1 MMRRFLLVVS
11 AVLSTL
17 LLATFVFGASGTNVY
32 AGTNASYHKVIAAPG
47 VLDSSQPGV
56 DLWYDYGSFGLY
68 KVSDSALNGFETNIL
83 AQIQVADDMDKI
95 LLGAYPFDSQVD
107 TLRLP
112 THLDLTGYDGAG
124 LYLIQFVG
132 PIKTEWLSEVEAA
145 GVELVHYIANNAYLV
160 WADGS
165 SLDRLQPF
173 VLSGDFLQYADIYQ
187 PYFKVGSTLSD
198 RVTTLN
204 DPDEV
209 VHIVVQIYDHPGK
222 AATQEIINALSL
234 EQVVGWTSILRYQNA
249 EFRVRV
255 GDIPGIVNRPD
266 VFWVGERLPREMN
279 DEVQGQIMASNFDA
293 SMAGPSEPGYLAW
306 LDSYGF
312 SQDPADYPIVDVS
325 DDGIGNGTVNS
336 GDYTLHQFGSLS
348 NPTRLAYI
356 ANCTSSSSGE
366 GVDGHG
372 HINVSIAGGYDV
384 TTGTP
389 YQDGDGF
396 NRGLGINP
404 YGRFAG
410 TRIFDPGF
418 DLSKCSSTDTGLI
431 KSIQDHGAQIS
442 SHSWGC
448 AGCAGSYDDSSQAFD
463 VGVRD
468 ADLSQAGNQELIFV
482 FSAGNSGSSSS
493 TIGTPGNGKN
503 MITVGASENDRAT
516 WTDLCG
522 IGPTGADDAM
532 DVIYFSSRGP
542 APGGRVKPE
551 VIAPG
556 THIQGTAST
565 SSSYTGASVCDKYE
579 PSGQTIFAASSGTS
593 HSTPA
598 VAGTASL
605 YYYWLENMYGITPSP
620 ALMKAYLIAHPT
632 YLTGVSAN
640 DTLPSNNQGYGMPDM
655 EAAFDD
661 TPRVMVNQTVLF
673 DNSGEIWTYSGKVAD
688 PAKPVRIVMAYTDKA
703 GAIGTSPQ
711 VNNLNLAADIAGSA
725 YQGNH
730 FSGQWSITGGTPD
743 SANNYE
749 AIFLPAGTTGDIEI
763 TVTGFNIA
771 DDGVPNSGDSTDQDF
786 ALVCY
791 NCVEKSGFTLEVSPD
806 TQAVCVPANAV
817 YDVTVGQIAGNTD
830 PVTLSAVGNPAGTT
844 AGFNTNPVTPPGS
857 SQLTIGNTGA
867 AAVGS
872 YNIDIVG
879 TTPTDTLTMTVGLDI
894 YTSVPGMVV
903 LQTPVNG
910 AQDQSLP
917 PTFTWNGIAQAA
929 SYTLEVATEPGFG
942 TILYSATVAGTSH
955 TTGTTL
961 ESSTWYYWRVSA
973 NNPCG
978 SGTSSQIFQF
988 RTADIPPVLLVD
1000 DDDNSPNV
1008 RAYYTDALDALGISY
1023 DVWDTVNSDN
1033 EPLAGY
1039 LAPRDIVIWFTGD
1052 SRNTYT
1058 GPGTNGETALG
1069 SWLDSSGR
1077 CLLIASQD
1085 YYYGQGLTTFMQTY
1099 LGVSSI
1105 SEPRRISQRYA
1116 SVIGQGSV
1124 FGGLGSFTLAFPS
1137 FTNYTDIVTPDGTA
1151 ESAFIGNNN
1160 NNAGVNKFNYVYKTT
1175 FWGFPF
1181 EALPTAADRQD
1192 VLDTF
1197 LTWCSPYQ
1205 VFLPVIIR

>member
-1 MMRRFLLVVS
+1 MIRRFLLVTG
-11 AVLSTL
+11 AILSVL
-17 LLATFVFGASGTNVY
+17 LLTTFVFGASGTNVF
-32 AGTNASYHKVIAAPG
+32 AGTNVTYHKVITAPG
-47 VLDSSQPGV
+47 VLDSSQPGI
-56 DLWYDYGSFGLY
+56 DLWVDYGSFGLY
-68 KVSDSALNGFETNIL
+68 KVTDEALNGLDAEL
-83 AQIQVADDMDKI
+83 RAQIQVADDMDKI

-107 TLRLP
+107 TLNLP
-112 THLDLTGYDGAG
+112 ANLALTGYDGAG

-132 PIKTEWLSEVEAA
+132 PIKADWLSEVETT
-145 GVELVHYIANNAYLV
+145 GVQLVHYIANNAYLV
-160 WADGS
+160 WADNS
-165 SLDRLQPF
+165 SLDRLQPL
-173 VLSGDFLQYADIYQ
+173 VMSGNFLQYIGIYQ
-187 PYFKVGSTLSD
+187 PYFKVGSTLSN
-198 RVTTLN
+198 RVITLDN
-204 DPDEV
+204 PDEAV
-209 VHIVVQIYDHPGK
+209 QIVVQIYDHPDK
-222 AATQEIINALSL
+222 VATQEVLSTLSL

-249 EFRVRV
+249 EFMVHV
-255 GDIPGIVNRPD
+255 GDIPQIVNRPD
-266 VFWVGERLPREMN
+266 VFWVGERLPRQLN

-293 SMAGPSEPGYLAW
+293 SMAGPSGPGYLAW

-312 SQDPADYPIVDVS
+312 SQNPADYPIVDIT

-336 GDYTLHQFGSLS
+336 GDYTLYQFGSLS
-348 NPTRLAYI
+348 NPTRLAYV

-372 HINVSIAGGYDV
+372 HINISIAGGYDV
-384 TTGTP
+384 TTGSP
-389 YQDGDGF
+389 YQDGDGY

-410 TRIFDPGF
+410 TRVFDPGF
-418 DLSKCSSTDTGLI
+418 DLSKCGSTDTGLI
-431 KSIQDHGAQIS
+431 KSIQDHDTQIS
-442 SHSWGC
+442 SNSWGC

-468 ADLSQAGNQELIFV
+468 ADLNQAGNQELIFV
-482 FSAGNSGSSSS
+482 FSAGNNGSTSA

-516 WTDLCG
+516 WTDGCG
-522 IGPTGADDAM
+522 VGPTGADDAM
-532 DVIYFSSRGP
+532 DVISFSSRGP

-565 SSSYTGASVCDKYE
+565 NSGYTGYSVCDKYQ

-598 VAGTASL
+598 VAGAASL
-605 YYYWLENMYGITPSP
+605 YYYWLENVYGITPSP

-673 DNSGEIWTYSGKVAD
+673 DNSGETWTFSGTVAD
-688 PAKPVRIVMAYTDKA
+688 LTKPVRIVMAYTDKA

-711 VNNLNLAADIAGSA
+711 VNNLNLAANIGGSA
-725 YQGNH
+725 YLGNH
-730 FSGQWSITGGTPD
+730 FSGQWSVTGGTSD

-763 TVTGFNIA
+763 TITGFNIA
-771 DDGVPNSGDSTDQDF
+771 DDGVPNTGDSTDQDF

-791 NCVEKSGFTLEVSPD
+791 NCTEKSGFTLDVNPD
-806 TQAVCVPANAV
+806 SQAVCVPADAV
-817 YDVTVGQIAGNTD
+817 YAVTVGQVAENTD
-830 PVTLSAVGNPAGTT
+830 PVTLNSVGHPAGTT
-844 AGFNTNPVTPPGS
+844 AGFSINPVTPPGS
-857 SQLTIGNTGA
+857 SQLTIGNMGA
-867 AAVGS
+867 AAAGS
-872 YNIDIVG
+872 YSIDVVG
-879 TTPTDTLTMTVGLDI
+879 TTLTDTLTKTVGLDI
-894 YTSVPGMVV
+894 YTNLPGMVV
-903 LQTPVNG
+903 LQTPVND
-910 AQDQSLP
+910 AQDQSLT

-929 SYTLEVATEPGFG
+929 SYTLEVATDPGFG
-942 TILYSATVAGTSH
+942 TILYNTTIAGTSH
-955 TTGTTL
+955 TIGITL
-961 ESSTWYYWRVSA
+961 EPSTRYSWRVSA
-973 NNPCG
+973 HNPCG

-988 RTADIPPVLLVD
+988 RTADIPAVLLVD

-1008 RAYYTDALDALGISY
+1008 RSYYTDALDALGIPY

-1033 EPLAGY
+1033 EPLAGD

-1077 CLLIASQD
+1077 CLLITSQD

-1099 LGVSSI
+1099 LGISSI
-1105 SEPRRISQRYA
+1105 SEPRRISQRYTG
-1116 SVIGQGSV
+1116 VTGQGSV
-1124 FGGLGSFTLAFPS
+1124 FGDLGSFTLSFPY
-1137 FTNYTDIVTPDGTA
+1137 TNYTDIVTPNGTS
-1151 ESAFIGNNN
+1151 ESAFIGNNGN
-1160 NNAGVNKFNYVYKTT
+1160 GAGVDKFTEFYKTT

-1181 EALPTAADRQD
+1181 EALPTAVDRQQA
-1192 VLDTF
+1192 LDTF

-1205 VFLPVIIR
+1205 VFLPVILR